1 MGYQQRTDL
10 RVNSAGPMRV
20 GDLLADVLA
29 KRGVGTQIQ
38 RIGALDVWSGAV
50 GEKIAEVTHAKTVV
64 ASTVFVEVRSSAW
77 LMELSLMK
85 EALLERVN
93 AELGGEGT
101 IDRIVLT
108 LMEGDGSQRSSRDR
122 ERS

>member
-1 MGYQQRTDL
+1 MGHPRRTDL
-10 RVNSAGPMRV
+10 RVSSAGPTRV
-20 GDLLADVLA
+20 GDLLDDILT
-29 KRGVGTQIQ
+29 KRGLRTQIR

-50 GEKIAEVTHAKTVV
+50 GEKIAGVTESKTVV
-64 ASTVFVEVRSSAW
+64 ASTLFIEVRSSAW

-85 EALLERVN
+85 DALLERVN

-108 LMEGDGSQRSSRDR
+108 LMEGDGS
-122 ERS
+122 

>member
-1 MGYQQRTDL
+1 
-10 RVNSAGPMRV
+10 MRV
-20 GDLLADVLA
+20 GDLLGSILE
-29 KRGVGTQIQ
+29 KRGLGTQIR
-38 RIGALDVWSGAV
+38 RIGALEIWSGAV
-50 GEKIAEVTHAKTVV
+50 GKKISEVTEARTVA
-64 ASTVFVEVRSSAW
+64 ASTLFVEVRSSAW

-108 LMEGDGSQRSSRDR
+108 LMEGDGS
-122 ERS
+122 

>member
-1 MGYQQRTDL
+1 MGHQRRTDL
-10 RVNSAGPMRV
+10 RVSHAGPTRV
-20 GDLLADVLA
+20 GDLLDGVLA

-38 RIGALDVWSGAV
+38 RIGALDIWSGAV
-50 GEKIAEVTHAKTVV
+50 GGKIAEVTNARTVV
-64 ASTVFVEVRSSAW
+64 ASTLFVEVRSSAW
-77 LMELSLMK
+77 LMELSLTK

-108 LMEGDGSQRSSRDR
+108 LMEGDGS
-122 ERS
+122 

>member
-1 MGYQQRTDL
+1 MTE
-10 RVNSAGPMRV
+10 AGPTRV
-20 GDLLADVLA
+20 GDLLDNPLER
-29 KRGVGTQIQ
+29 RGLSTQIR

-50 GEKIAEVTHAKTVV
+50 GEKISDVTKAQTVV
-64 ASTVFVEVRSSAW
+64 ASTLFVEVRSSAW

-108 LMEGDGSQRSSRDR
+108 LMEGDGS
-122 ERS
+122 